1 MKYPKLEITKF
12 NGTHLDWT
20 RFWNQFSVEIDSS
33 GLASVTKSSY
43 LKEFLELM
51 VRSIIDGLPFTFE
64 GYNGVKSILGGKY
77 GNPSEVVDAQIQ
89 SIMNLPY
96 IGNADPY
103 KIHRFYEKLQT
114 QYTGK
119 YGYNSVNKREN
130 MDQRKPEFEIFHP
143 VRTVTISVM
152 FISI

>member
-1 MKYPKLEITKF
+1 
-12 NGTHLDWT
+12 
-20 RFWNQFSVEIDSS
+20 
-33 GLASVTKSSY
+33 
-43 LKEFLELM
+43 M
-51 VRSIIDGLPFTFE
+51 VRSIIDGLSFTSE
-64 GYNGVKSILGGKY
+64 GYNGVKIILGGKY
-77 GNPSEVVDAQIQ
+77 GKPSEVVNAQIQ
-89 SIMNLPY
+89 TIMNLPY
-96 IGNADPY
+96 IGNVDPY

-152 FISI
+152 FISIWH